1 MFWMLKND
9 GESENKEGFGKRGCS
24 FLAGASG
31 RECLGGDIRTGLCSS
46 EKGTLAY
53 KLDREQMD
61 NEVPFPRPAQMEE
74 PSVVLRRLERLGSDA
89 HAGKNIVFR
98 GEDWTTKG
106 DWCGKYGHT
115 RATLCA
121 TNAPMSNSEFKAKPI
136 KFRTLSSVPGHP
148 GYKGA
153 LSPYWIQGL
162 MGLNRKKG
170 DALRWW
176 VHSIKEMITATFFST
191 LRIPCGQRRSGMT
204 TEKCI
209 RALWTD
215 PIYG

>member
-1 MFWMLKND
+1 
-9 GESENKEGFGKRGCS
+9 
-24 FLAGASG
+24 
-31 RECLGGDIRTGLCSS
+31 
-46 EKGTLAY
+46 
-53 KLDREQMD
+53 MD

-98 GEDWTTKG
+98 GRTGLQKG
-106 DWCGKYGHT
+106 LVREVRAHA
-115 RATLCA
+115 ATLCA
-121 TNAPMSNSEFKAKPI
+121 TNAPHEQFRFKAKPI

-176 VHSIKEMITATFFST
+176 VHSIK
-191 LRIPCGQRRSGMT
+191 G
-204 TEKCI
+204 K
-209 RALWTD
+209 
-215 PIYG
+215 

>member
-1 MFWMLKND
+1 MLSEDFISSIIQQGKEIFIGYRMQGVDVLDAEND
-9 GESENKEGFGKRGCS
+9 GESENKEGAGKRGCS

-53 KLDREQMD
+53 KLDREQLD

-121 TNAPMSNSEFKAKPI
+121 TNAP
-136 KFRTLSSVPGHP
+136 
-148 GYKGA
+148 
-153 LSPYWIQGL
+153 
-162 MGLNRKKG
+162 
-170 DALRWW
+170 
-176 VHSIKEMITATFFST
+176 
-191 LRIPCGQRRSGMT
+191 
-204 TEKCI
+204 
-209 RALWTD
+209 
-215 PIYG
+215 